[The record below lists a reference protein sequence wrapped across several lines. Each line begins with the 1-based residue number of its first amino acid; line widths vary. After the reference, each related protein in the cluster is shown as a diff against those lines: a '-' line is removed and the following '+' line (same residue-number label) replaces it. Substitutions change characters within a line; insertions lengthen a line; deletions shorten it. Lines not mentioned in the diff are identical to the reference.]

1 MKEKVI
7 KKFDRLN
14 TQSNRY
20 LIMAGVSGLIFVN
33 CILKAYKCRQD
44 LISLFKEVVNE
55 KGE

>member
-20 LIMAGVSGLIFVN
+20 LIMAGISGLIFGN
-33 CILKAYKCRQD
+33 CILKSYKCRQD
-44 LISLFKEVVNE
+44 LINLFKEVVNE